1 MSAFE
6 TIIGLEVH
14 VQLNTA
20 TKIFCSCATSFG
32 EEPNKNVCPTC
43 LGLPGALPV
52 LNREAVKKAIHFGTA
67 INAQINQNS
76 VFARKN
82 YFYPDLPKAYQISQF
97 EIPIVGRGSIEISLD
112 SESSHDSASADS
124 KDSTE
129 SHAPQS
135 AASKIIGITRAH
147 LEEDAGKNIHE
158 GDISKVDLNRAC
170 TPLLEIV
177 SEPDM
182 RSSDEAVAYLKKL
195 HSIVRFL
202 GISDANMQEGSFR
215 CDANVSIRPRGDS
228 RLYTRVEIKN
238 LNSFK
243 FIQKAIEYEVERQI
257 EAWEAGRYESEV
269 VQETRLFDTAKGV
282 TRSMRGKE
290 EAADY
295 RYFPDP
301 DLLPL
306 FIDSLLMREGRA
318 IPEMPDDKRARYVRE
333 LGLKPY
339 DAGVLTSSLELARYF
354 ESMLDSGVSAK
365 GALTWLTTEL
375 LGRLKGENTLQTC
388 GVEAPTLALLVKRI
402 EEGKISGKSG
412 KEILDVLVEQSGGD
426 VDSLIDS
433 MGLAQVN
440 DDSALLTLIES
451 VLENNADKVAEYK
464 SGKDKLFGFFVGQVM
479 KASKGANPTRVN
491 ELLKEKLQ

>member
-14 VQLNTA
+14 VQLNTK

-32 EEPNKNVCPTC
+32 AEPNTNVCPTC

-52 LNREAVKKAIHFGTA
+52 LNREVVKKAIAFGTA

-76 VFARKN
+76 IFARKN

-97 EIPIVGRGSIEISLD
+97 EIPIVGRGNIEI
-112 SESSHDSASADS
+112 EVNGE
-124 KDSTE
+124 KKT
-129 SHAPQS
+129 
-135 AASKIIGITRAH
+135 IGVTRAH
-147 LEEDAGKNIHE
+147 MEEDAGKNIHE
-158 GDISKVDLNRAC
+158 SEYSKVDLNRAC

-182 RSSDEAVAYLKKL
+182 RSSDEAIAYLKKL

-202 GISDANMQEGSFR
+202 DISDANMQEGSFR
-215 CDANVSIRPRGDS
+215 CDANVSIRPKGDS
-228 RLYTRVEIKN
+228 KLYTRVEIKN

-257 EAWEAGRYESEV
+257 EAWEDGKYETEV
-269 VQETRLFDTAKGV
+269 VQETRLFDTTKGV

-301 DLLPL
+301 DLLPVY
-306 FIDSLLMREGRA
+306 IDESLMNEGRQ
-318 IPEMPDDKRARYVRE
+318 IPEMPDEKRERYVRE
-333 LGLKPY
+333 FGIKPS
-339 DAGVLTSSLELARYF
+339 DASVLTSELEMARYF
-354 ESMLDSGVSAK
+354 ESMLESGASAK
-365 GALTWLTTEL
+365 GAVTWLTTEL

-388 GVEAPTLALLVKRI
+388 GVDSSILATLVKRI
-402 EEGKISGKSG
+402 DEGKISGKSA
-412 KEILDVLVEQSGGD
+412 KEILDVLVEQKGGD

-440 DDSALLTLIES
+440 DDGAILNVIES
-451 VLENNADKVAEYK
+451 VLAANADKVAEYK

-479 KASKGANPTRVN
+479 KNSKGANPARVN